1 MEVIDAAGLS
11 DAIQGKDIIPLY
23 NHAVATL
30 EAREAELSRFQEQLD
45 QLEAQLAGLALA
57 DKNSDD
63 LEERTNKMTAR
74 IKELHD
80 KDEKFCE
87 YAEKLAAKLDAMAHL
102 STYLDDNTVAQA
114 YAKDLLEVI
123 KPALQVDMI
132 RTSLGIHP
140 DTLSETV
147 AEIAKHK

>member
-1 MEVIDAAGLS
+1 MRGVTGS
-11 DAIQGKDIIPLY
+11 TTGVV
-23 NHAVATL
+23 N
-30 EAREAELSRFQEQLD
+30 
-45 QLEAQLAGLALA
+45 LAGDDSVLKAPWDVFGWDSVGEFAADVALTIITFGASKWLRTAAKA
-57 DKNSDD
+57 DK
-63 LEERTNKMTAR
+63 LRRRAAR

-87 YAEKLAAKLDAMAHL
+87 YAVKLAAKLDAMAHL

>member
-1 MEVIDAAGLS
+1 M
-11 DAIQGKDIIPLY
+11 
-23 NHAVATL
+23 ATL
-30 EAREAELSRFQEQLD
+30 EAREAEMKRVDEQLKR
-45 QLEAQLAGLALA
+45 LEAQLVGLADA
-57 DKNSDD
+57 DESSDD

-74 IKELHD
+74 IRELHS

-87 YAEKLAAKLDAMAHL
+87 YAEKLAAKLDAMARL

-114 YAKDLLEVI
+114 YAKDLLEVV
-123 KPALQVDMI
+123 KPALQVDLI